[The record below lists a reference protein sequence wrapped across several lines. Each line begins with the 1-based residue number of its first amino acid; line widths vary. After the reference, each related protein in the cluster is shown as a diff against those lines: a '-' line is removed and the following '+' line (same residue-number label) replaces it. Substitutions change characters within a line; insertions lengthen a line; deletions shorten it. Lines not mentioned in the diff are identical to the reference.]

1 MLYFV
6 CACVHTSV
14 YSSYVQICNQWAHYS
29 HGGESLRVVSGDC
42 RNICADHGYQW
53 YPSCSSQNCKQI
65 SQFASMQIYR
75 HVFSLD
81 FRPVFSMAFSR
92 HMYDWLSPSYSF
104 IFTFSSLL
112 AFCLLLLLFFFS
124 LELNFAILFLIS
136 LHFSV
141 FFFNLTLVSPSPFLS
156 FFLTSKTG
164 GNLCLHLKS
173 LS

>member
-1 MLYFV
+1 MHVCIHLYTLHMSKY
-6 CACVHTSV
+6 ATSEHIILTEGKV
-14 YSSYVQICNQWAHYS
+14 W
-29 HGGESLRVVSGDC
+29 E
-42 RNICADHGYQW
+42 
-53 YPSCSSQNCKQI
+53 SSQETVEI
-65 SQFASMQIYR
+65 YVPTMASNDIPHAHLRTASRSPNLLLCR
-75 HVFSLD
+75 HTCDVSWHIFSVD

-92 HMYDWLSPSYSF
+92 HTYDWLSPSYSF